1 MIEEDL
7 FFPGQPP
14 DVLSP
19 SRSPTP
25 VPYIATP
32 PTSTQHR
39 SNGKYHDLNEQRNF
53 SQFGSA
59 VTLTD
64 TATGPVIY
72 PPSLPST
79 IGTTN
84 TLTIPNS
91 IRNTDTINLSSNS
104 DLLYSDSL
112 RPAPGAPLNP
122 RDHSLLEYIY
132 TEMHASRFINLSPLS
147 LLANSFPVYFKRE
160 FGRSLPSLNSNW
172 LMEPLQMYGRTHR

>member
-7 FFPGQPP
+7 CFPGQSPDPP
-14 DVLSP
+14 SP

-25 VPYIATP
+25 VPYIATLTHLP
-32 PTSTQHR
+32 
-39 SNGKYHDLNEQRNF
+39 SNGKYHDLNEQRNI

-64 TATGPVIY
+64 STPGPVIY
-72 PPSLPST
+72 LPPLSNT
-79 IGTTN
+79 IGTTS
-84 TLTIPNS
+84 TLTIPTL
-91 IRNTDTINLSSNS
+91 IRNTDTINSSGNS

-147 LLANSFPVYFKRE
+147 LLANSLPLYFKRE
-160 FGRSLPSLNSNW
+160 LVRSP
-172 LMEPLQMYGRTHR
+172 HRPILTN

>member
-7 FFPGQPP
+7 FFPGQSP
-14 DVLSP
+14 DPLSS

-25 VPYIATP
+25 VPCIATP
-32 PTSTQHR
+32 THHP

-59 VTLTD
+59 VTSTD
-64 TATGPVIY
+64 ATAGPVIY
-72 PPSLPST
+72 PPPLSST

-84 TLTIPNS
+84 TS
-91 IRNTDTINLSSNS
+91 IRNTDTINSPGNL
-104 DLLYSDSL
+104 DLLYSDGL

-147 LLANSFPVYFKRE
+147 LLANSLPLYFKRE
-160 FGRSLPSLNSNW
+160 LARSPHCLIL
-172 LMEPLQMYGRTHR
+172 TD